1 MARSIKEVPPQETD
15 QKTTKST
22 TKKSASATK
31 KATKSTA
38 KKTTKKQTINP
49 LPTLEPAYTPSQAEK
64 MCKGISPALR
74 QQAITLAE
82 SILTLQKKI
91 EQQTPIYETEPLI
104 QEVTVGTG
112 EKILRSNPFV
122 QEFRAT
128 VRDYSAALKSFKEL
142 CDVKGKPQES
152 SPLDTLKSRYRIS

>member
-1 MARSIKEVPPQETD
+1 MARSIKDVPPQETE

-22 TKKSASATK
+22 TKKSTSTTK

-38 KKTTKKQTINP
+38 KKQTINP

-142 CDVKGKPQES
+142 CDVKGKAQES
-152 SPLDTLKSRYRIS
+152 SPLDSLKSRYRIS